1 MRICRIASPSFLR
14 HDRESRMTEP
24 KSEVL
29 TMSTKVIALANQKGG
44 VGKTTTAVNLAA
56 YLARRKQNVL
66 LIDLDPQANA
76 TSGVGLEKEE
86 GGSIYA
92 ALLGEADVRTLIK
105 PTDTKRLHVIPSEL
119 DLAGC
124 EVAIARMDNYLHCLR
139 NAIKPIVDQD
149 EYDLILFDC
158 PPSIG
163 ILFMNALYAAD
174 SVIIPMQA
182 EYLALEG
189 LSVIFNLIGK
199 VRDAGNPGLR
209 IEGIVMTMCDLRT
222 NLAQQVVDEVKK
234 HFGEAIYETLIPRSV
249 RLSEAPS
256 YGQPI
261 IQYAPLSKGALAYRA
276 LAKEVLKRQNNI
288 SAPDPEVI
296 PDAAASGNDLAEQN

>member
-1 MRICRIASPSFLR
+1 
-14 HDRESRMTEP
+14 
-24 KSEVL
+24 
-29 TMSTKVIALANQKGG
+29 MSTKVIALANQKGG

-56 YLARRKQNVL
+56 CLAKRKQNVL

-86 GGSIYA
+86 GASIYS
-92 ALLGEADVRTLIK
+92 ALLGEADARTLVK
-105 PTDTKRLHVIPSEL
+105 PTGIKRLHMIPSEL

-124 EVAIARMDNYLHCLR
+124 EVAIARMDNYLHCLK
-139 NAIKPIVDQD
+139 NALQPLIDQD
-149 EYDLILFDC
+149 EYDIILFDC

-189 LSVIFNLIGK
+189 LSVILSLIDK
-199 VRDAGNPGLR
+199 VREAGNPGLN

-222 NLAQQVVDEVKK
+222 NLAQQVIEEVKK
-234 HFGEAIYETLIPRSV
+234 HFGDAIYQTLIPRSI

-256 YGQPI
+256 YGQPV
-261 IQYAPLSKGALAYRA
+261 IQYAPLSKGAMAYRS
-276 LAKEVLKRQNNI
+276 LAKEVLGRQKKIVVPDLNPSSGSSVPGANPDSLE
-288 SAPDPEVI
+288 SAPE
-296 PDAAASGNDLAEQN
+296 NDLADGV

>member
-1 MRICRIASPSFLR
+1 
-14 HDRESRMTEP
+14 
-24 KSEVL
+24 
-29 TMSTKVIALANQKGG
+29 MSTKVIALANQKGG

-56 YLARRKQNVL
+56 YIAKRKRNAL

-105 PTDTKRLHVIPSEL
+105 PTGTKNLHMIPSEL

-124 EVAIARMDNYLHCLR
+124 EVAIARMDDYLHCLK
-139 NAIKPIVDQD
+139 NAIQPIVDQD
-149 EYDLILFDC
+149 EYDYILFDC

-174 SVIIPMQA
+174 SVVVPMQA

-189 LSVIFNLIGK
+189 LSVIFSLIDK
-199 VRDAGNPGLR
+199 VRNAGNPGLN

-222 NLAQQVVDEVKK
+222 NLAQQVIDEVKK
-234 HFGEAIYETLIPRSV
+234 HFGDQIYQTLIPRSI

-261 IQYAPLSKGALAYRA
+261 CQYAPLSKGALAYRS
-276 LAKEVLKRQNNI
+276 LAREFLDRQNKT
-288 SAPDPEVI
+288 SVPGLKPSSVYSVPDPEPEPFESAI
-296 PDAAASGNDLAEQN
+296 ENDLADED

>member
-1 MRICRIASPSFLR
+1 
-14 HDRESRMTEP
+14 
-24 KSEVL
+24 
-29 TMSTKVIALANQKGG
+29 MSTKVIALANQKGG

-56 YLARRKQNVL
+56 CLARRKQNVL

-76 TSGVGLEKEE
+76 TSGVGLDKEE
-86 GGSIYA
+86 GASIYS
-92 ALLGEADVRTLIK
+92 ALLGETDARTLIK
-105 PTDTKRLHVIPSEL
+105 PTGAKRLHMIPSEL

-124 EVAIARMDNYLHCLR
+124 EVAIARMDNYLHCLK
-139 NAIKPIVDQD
+139 NALKPVVEQN
-149 EYDLILFDC
+149 EYDYILFDC

-174 SVIIPMQA
+174 SIIIPMQA

-189 LSVIFNLIGK
+189 LSVILSLIDQ
-199 VRDAGNPGLR
+199 VREAGNPKLS

-222 NLAQQVVDEVKK
+222 NLAQQVVDEVKT
-234 HFGEAIYETLIPRSV
+234 HFGDVIYQTLIPRSV

-261 IQYAPLSKGALAYRA
+261 IQYAPISKGSMAYMA
-276 LAKEVLKRQNNI
+276 LAKELLKRRKHQ
-288 SAPDPEVI
+288 
-296 PDAAASGNDLAEQN
+296 ASGGPQPEQIPAATPFE

>member
-1 MRICRIASPSFLR
+1 MN
-14 HDRESRMTEP
+14 
-24 KSEVL
+24 
-29 TMSTKVIALANQKGG
+29 TKVIALANQKGG
-44 VGKTTTAVNLAA
+44 VGKTTSAVNLAA
-56 YLARRKQNVL
+56 CLAKRKQNVL

-76 TSGVGLEKEE
+76 TSGLGLEKEE
-86 GGSIYA
+86 GASIYS
-92 ALLGEADVRTLIK
+92 ALLGEADARTLIK
-105 PTDTKRLHVIPSEL
+105 PTSTKRLHIIPSEL

-139 NAIKPIVDQD
+139 NALKPLVEQD
-149 EYDLILFDC
+149 EYDYILFDC

-189 LSVIFNLIGK
+189 LSVILSLIEQ

-222 NLAQQVVDEVKK
+222 NLAQQVIEEVKK
-234 HFGEAIYETLIPRSV
+234 HFGGLIYNTLIPRTV

-256 YGQPI
+256 YGQSI
-261 IQYAPLSKGALAYRA
+261 IQYAPISKGALAYMK
-276 LAKEVLKRQNNI
+276 LSKEVLQRQKNALRTV
-288 SAPDPEVI
+288 SDAPATAPEPKPFESDV
-296 PDAAASGNDLAEQN
+296 GKNLAGKD

>member
-1 MRICRIASPSFLR
+1 
-14 HDRESRMTEP
+14 
-24 KSEVL
+24 
-29 TMSTKVIALANQKGG
+29 MSTKVIALANQKGG

>member
-1 MRICRIASPSFLR
+1 
-14 HDRESRMTEP
+14 
-24 KSEVL
+24 
-29 TMSTKVIALANQKGG
+29 MSTKVIALANQKGG

-56 YLARRKQNVL
+56 CLAKRRQNIL

-76 TSGVGLEKEE
+76 TSGLGLEKEE
-86 GGSIYA
+86 GASIYA
-92 ALLGEADVRTLIK
+92 ALLGEADARTLVK
-105 PTDTKRLHVIPSEL
+105 PTGIKRLHIIPSEL

-124 EVAIARMDNYLHCLR
+124 EIAIARMDNYLHCLK
-139 NAIKPIVDQD
+139 NALQPLIDQD
-149 EYDLILFDC
+149 EYDIILFDC

-189 LSVIFNLIGK
+189 LSVIMSLINQ
-199 VRDAGNPGLR
+199 VREAGNPRLS

-222 NLAQQVVDEVKK
+222 NLTQQVIQEVKN
-234 HFGEAIYETLIPRSV
+234 HFGDKIYSTLIPRTV

-256 YGQPI
+256 YGQSI
-261 IQYAPLSKGALAYRA
+261 IQYAPLSKGSTAYRA
-276 LAKEVLKRQNNI
+276 LAKEVLARATRTPSPEPQTAVPAPAPGANPDSLE
-288 SAPDPEVI
+288 SA
-296 PDAAASGNDLAEQN
+296 AGNDLADSGEDSTF

>member
-1 MRICRIASPSFLR
+1 
-14 HDRESRMTEP
+14 
-24 KSEVL
+24 
-29 TMSTKVIALANQKGG
+29 MSTKVIALANQKGG
-44 VGKTTTAVNLAA
+44 VGKTTTAVSLSACLAK
-56 YLARRKQNVL
+56 RKQNVL

-76 TSGVGLEKEE
+76 TSGVGIDKEE
-86 GGSIYA
+86 GASIYS

-105 PTDTKRLHVIPSEL
+105 PTETKRLHLIPSEL

-124 EVAIARMDNYLHCLR
+124 EVAIARMDNYLHCLK
-139 NAIKPIVDQD
+139 NALQPIVDQN
-149 EYDLILFDC
+149 EYDYILFDC

-174 SVIIPMQA
+174 SIIIPMQA

-189 LSVIFNLIGK
+189 LSVILSLIDQ
-199 VRDAGNPGLR
+199 VRDAGNPKLR

-222 NLAQQVVDEVKK
+222 NLAQQVVDEVQN
-234 HFGEAIYETLIPRSV
+234 HFGDVIYETLIPRSV

-261 IQYAPLSKGALAYRA
+261 IQYAPISKGSMAYMK
-276 LAKEVLKRQNNI
+276 LAKEFLKRQQ
-288 SAPDPEVI
+288 SAPS
-296 PDAAASGNDLAEQN
+296 A